1 MVRASGMS
9 IQWSPGARWW
19 QGSADMSDAALTR
32 LQVVRLA
39 EPVLYA
45 LIGVAGIGDAYEAR
59 AMRLA
64 CDPSHAPAALW
75 GMPDLPFGTRELATD
90 LPWDPPPI
98 AAGGTAQVNVPLPGA
113 RAGDFAG
120 AAWSAATSGAVFLAQ
135 VGATDVVTVTALN
148 RTAAP
153 LDLNPGTVRARVVKA

>member
-1 MVRASGMS
+1 MS
-9 IQWSPGARWW
+9 MQWSPGARWW
-19 QGSADMSDAALTR
+19 QGSADLDDAALTR

-39 EPVLYA
+39 EPVFYA
-45 LIGVAGIGDAYEAR
+45 LIGIAGIGAAYEAR

-64 CDPSHAPAALW
+64 CDPSQSPAALW
-75 GMPDLPFGTRELATD
+75 GLPDLPFGTRRLATD
-90 LPWDPPPI
+90 LPWDPPEI

-113 RAGDFAG
+113 RPGDFAG

-135 VGATDVVTVTALN
+135 VGAMDVATETALN

-153 LDLNPGTVRARVVKA
+153 LNLNPGTVRARVVKA